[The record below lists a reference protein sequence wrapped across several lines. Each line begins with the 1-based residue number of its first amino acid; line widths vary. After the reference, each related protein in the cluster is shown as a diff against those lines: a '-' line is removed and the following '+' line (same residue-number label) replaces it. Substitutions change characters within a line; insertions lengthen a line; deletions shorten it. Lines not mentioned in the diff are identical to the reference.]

1 MPTSELQSL
10 TSQRLVFEAK
20 ETLVLDQCGT
30 EQVQCGKD

>member
-1 MPTSELQSL
+1 MPISELQSL
-10 TSQRLVFEAK
+10 MSQRLFEAK